1 MTYKSEHQKSFEGH
15 ALPKWRRAPL
25 PEDILNRTISSAA
38 FTIENKDNQTDM
50 HPLDPDGNGAV
61 LDLLLASEKKFKNH
75 LGDAFISHTSAK
87 SRNGFHI
94 TSSQSSDRLN
104 PVQINYDLSQT
115 PAMAERNLIHAKSGH
130 SMSVVLRYT
139 NADAHQTRHH
149 GVTSVIAEPGST
161 LDIVRFQDLSSD
173 SEFFDNIHFQV
184 EEGATVRFFDYQI
197 GGSFK
202 ALGCQADLKGRH
214 SQFEV
219 YNGYLGFGDDLL
231 DISYMAQHFGAHS
244 QSKILAKGALGDRAR
259 KTFRG
264 TLDFKSGSKTAVG
277 QEEEFVLILS
287 PDVNSDS
294 IPALMCEE
302 DDVIGEH
309 AASVGRMDTDLLFYM
324 MSRGFSEDEARRT
337 LVTAAV
343 AETLEELEIKSL
355 REEILSAFEV
365 RLSENK
371 QALVPARS

>member
-1 MTYKSEHQKSFEGH
+1 MTYKSEHQKSFEGM
-15 ALPKWRRAPL
+15 LYPNGDEPPTRRY
-25 PEDILNRTISSAA
+25 LNRTISSAA

-61 LDLLLASEKKFKNH
+61 LDLLLACEKKFKNH

-173 SEFFDNIHFQV
+173 SEFLTIYISS
-184 EEGATVRFFDYQI
+184 GRRATVRFFDYQI